1 MLLNSLS
8 LLTSLGQSTP
18 FIIETIFISLI
29 YFVYLILVK
38 AGTPTCPFGW
48 RQLKSYCYLVSSS
61 IKTWHQAQGYCHA
74 MKAQLV
80 KINSLEENEFVLS
93 LVKQRTPSLKQV
105 WIGLMWDSST
115 KDFLWSDY
123 SVPVYKNW
131 APGEPNG
138 KGREPCAHMWTG
150 QTTHMPHWASGY
162 WNDLPCAGHPK
173 LPCGPVYKRLP

>member
-1 MLLNSLS
+1 MHEKNIYHPYPDITIIVIVFLQYHYIKDSFITIPRYNDVIF
-8 LLTSLGQSTP
+8 TSP
-18 FIIETIFISLI
+18 
-29 YFVYLILVK
+29 LVHRYI
-38 AGTPTCPFGW
+38 GVP
-48 RQLKSYCYLVSSS
+48 LYLVSSS
-61 IKTWHQAQGYCHA
+61 IKTWQQAQAYCHA
-74 MKAQLV
+74 VKAQLV
-80 KINSLEENEFVLS
+80 KINSVEENEFVLS
-93 LVKQRTPSLKQV
+93 LVKQCAPSLKQV
-105 WIGLMWDSST
+105 WIGHMWDSST

-173 LPCGPVYKRLP
+173 LPCDLVCKRQP